1 MINQIDETD
10 RGILDFPAF
19 LKLIREKLAEVE
31 DENQYKDA
39 FRVFSKDNEGGLV
52 SRSEVTRCAGCIPAG
67 EMRSVLSYL
76 PGITQ
81 AAIEQMIAKVAFPN
95 TSLIL
100 GLLQQLA
107 NLAQVDRD
115 GDGRISY
122 SEFRVMMGG
131 HPLIVR

>member
-1 MINQIDETD
+1 M
-10 RGILDFPAF
+10 
-19 LKLIREKLAEVE
+19 
-31 DENQYKDA
+31 
-39 FRVFSKDNEGGLV
+39 
-52 SRSEVTRCAGCIPAG
+52 
-67 EMRSVLSYL
+67 LSYL

>member
-39 FRVFSKDNEGGLV
+39 FRVFSKDNEG
-52 SRSEVTRCAGCIPAG
+52 CIPAG

-81 AAIEQMIAKVAFPN
+81 AAIEQMIAKV
-95 TSLIL
+95 
-100 GLLQQLA
+100 
-107 NLAQVDRD
+107 DRD

>member
-1 MINQIDETD
+1 
-10 RGILDFPAF
+10 
-19 LKLIREKLAEVE
+19 
-31 DENQYKDA
+31 
-39 FRVFSKDNEGGLV
+39 
-52 SRSEVTRCAGCIPAG
+52 
-67 EMRSVLSYL
+67 MRSVLSYL

-81 AAIEQMIAKVAFPN
+81 TAIEQMIAKVAFPN

-107 NLAQVDRD
+107 NPAQVDRD